1 MTLRPLA
8 AGAALTVMIAAPA
21 PFIAA
26 QGPGAPGRTVWDGV
40 YTDAQ
45 AERARDTFGQSC
57 SRCHTL
63 GAEGTGP
70 LSGPSFWEG
79 YTQRTVGDL
88 LTYVSTNMPNGR
100 GGSLPAATY
109 NDLVALILKSN
120 GFPAGQAELT
130 PDTIAAV
137 QILPKDGSD
146 ELPANTLVRIVGC
159 LTKSGSDWALT
170 HATSPQRIDKIGAD
184 PADATRSLG
193 DRTTALKFVLTR
205 LDDFAGRRM
214 SASGMLIGPGGRDGL
229 NVTTVTPVADTC
241 P

>member
-1 MTLRPLA
+1 MRLRPLA

-21 PFIAA
+21 PFNAA
-26 QGPGAPGRTVWDGV
+26 QGPAAPGRTVWDGV

-45 AERARDTFGQSC
+45 AERARDAFGQSC

-63 GAEGTGP
+63 GAEGTSP

-88 LTYVSTNMPNGR
+88 LGYVSTNMPNGR
-100 GGSLPAATY
+100 GGSLPSATY

-159 LTKSGSDWALT
+159 LTKSGGDWALT

-229 NVTTVTPVADTC
+229 NVTTVTPVAETC